1 MAPVNTNNDIIV
13 VDDNTCPDG
22 IDRICRL
29 VELLDRW
36 DREAGKNEDEV
47 QLQKKINPLRKEIHN
62 DKRNRCGNETRD
74 GSKVQ
79 ES

>member
-1 MAPVNTNNDIIV
+1 MVPANTNNNIIV
-13 VDDNTCPDG
+13 VDDNPCPTG

-29 VELLDRW
+29 IELLDRW
-36 DREAGKNEDEV
+36 DREAGKTEDEV
-47 QLQKKINPLRKEIHN
+47 HLQKEINPLRKEQHN

-74 GSKVQ
+74 GSKAQ